1 MNPTRRL
8 FIATTGLGIPAF
20 GLVGCGTNA
29 AAIDAQVLADA
40 QGLVTVAGTITTA
53 IEQYDPKAFSADVT
67 SQIAQWEAAAKAG
80 LATLSTSTPA
90 ATGASKLQVVET
102 DINNVLQAVRA
113 VLPIAAAA
121 VPAIAPFVPMYDAAV
136 ALLPIVE
143 AYVNS
148 VVAPSAVS
156 ARVALKPVGAAFSPE
171 QARKVLGV
179 PSVK

>member
-1 MNPTRRL
+1 MNPTRRSVL
-8 FIATTGLGIPAF
+8 VIAGAAIPAS
-20 GLVGCGTNA
+20 LLAACGTNGTA
-29 AAIDAQVLADA
+29 LDAQVLADA

-53 IEQYDPKAFSADVT
+53 IEQYDPRAFSADVT
-67 SQIAQWEAAAKAG
+67 SQIAQWEDAAKAG

-102 DINNVLQAVRA
+102 DINNVLQAVGVA
-113 VLPIAAAA
+113 LPIAAAA

-171 QARKVLGV
+171 QARKVLGI